1 MRLPTKTISLS
12 AMALALTPQPQ
23 LAYANETHQEAV
35 LTDVLPPQPGQ
46 EALPAHGVQAPSTV
60 VEIQVHVRAPAASSA
75 VGPVSANL
83 EAPQLD
89 GDVVRVTITPSSPA
103 PTSAR
108 AKAASPGQWPV
119 QQAPSPTSTAA
130 PSAAREPV
138 APAPVPV
145 PVPSTPGQWPVQE
158 APGTPPPA
166 PVPSPPAVSQPAPP
180 LARPD
185 SSSSVPSSSQSAVPA
200 PSSPG
205 QWPVQQAPSPTS
217 TAAPSAAREPVAPA
231 PVPVPSTPGQWPV
244 QEAPGTPP
252 PAPVPSTP
260 AVSQPAPPPTA
271 PPFVGE
277 DLGPTP
283 APTFGHT
290 AAPAPN
296 GADQP
301 AVPGRDAQT
310 PVKSP
315 VTGSTSGQQGQ
326 LGVRSGLPFDSGV
339 FAHSPDRVQRY
350 EQAVGRPVDVWQVAP
365 QREEGFEV
373 LLSETKR
380 IAEQPPQGANIDLAI
395 PLLSREEGRQI
406 GAAINGRFPTAY
418 VRPGWEFNLKGSWAW
433 TTDRIGEQVYVQ
445 RFQATVDGLREGCPE
460 CQITWNPNTGQG
472 GVEQAM
478 KAWPGD
484 SYVDVIGI
492 DAYDWGNEDPINGP
506 GQLNDWA
513 EAARKLGKPVS
524 LPEWGAHGKD
534 GRGDNPKFV
543 ADVLAWAERN
553 RDIVK
558 MMSYFDEPES
568 YIENSVGDGQ
578 MPQVGAALRQGFSAQ
593 AIR

>member
-46 EALPAHGVQAPSTV
+46 EALPAPGVQAPSTV
-60 VEIQVHVRAPAASSA
+60 IEIQVHVRAPAASPA

-89 GDVVRVTITPSSPA
+89 GDVVGVTITPSSPA
-103 PTSAR
+103 PASAR
-108 AKAASPGQWPV
+108 A
-119 QQAPSPTSTAA
+119 TAA
-130 PSAAREPV
+130 PA
-138 APAPVPV
+138 
-145 PVPSTPGQWPVQE
+145 GQWQE

-166 PVPSPPAVSQPAPP
+166 PVSSTP
-180 LARPD
+180 ARPD
-185 SSSSVPSSSQSAVPA
+185 SSSSQSAVPA

-205 QWPVQQAPSPTS
+205 QWPVQQAPVPTS
-217 TAAPSAAREPVAPA
+217 TAASAAPEPVAPA
-231 PVPVPSTPGQWPV
+231 PVPVPSAPGQWPV

-252 PAPVPSTP
+252 PTQVPSTP
-260 AVSQPAPPPTA
+260 AASQPAPPPTA
-271 PPFVGE
+271 PATPPPTAPPIVGE

-301 AVPGRDAQT
+301 AVTGRDAQT
-310 PVKSP
+310 PVKRP

-445 RFQATVDGLREGCPE
+445 RFQATVDGLREGCPK

-568 YIENSVGDGQ
+568 YIQNSVGDGQ

>member
-1 MRLPTKTISLS
+1 M
-12 AMALALTPQPQ
+12 
-23 LAYANETHQEAV
+23 
-35 LTDVLPPQPGQ
+35 
-46 EALPAHGVQAPSTV
+46 
-60 VEIQVHVRAPAASSA
+60 
-75 VGPVSANL
+75 
-83 EAPQLD
+83 
-89 GDVVRVTITPSSPA
+89 
-103 PTSAR
+103 
-108 AKAASPGQWPV
+108 
-119 QQAPSPTSTAA
+119 
-130 PSAAREPV
+130 
-138 APAPVPV
+138 
-145 PVPSTPGQWPVQE
+145 
-158 APGTPPPA
+158 
-166 PVPSPPAVSQPAPP
+166 
-180 LARPD
+180 
-185 SSSSVPSSSQSAVPA
+185 
-200 PSSPG
+200 
-205 QWPVQQAPSPTS
+205 
-217 TAAPSAAREPVAPA
+217 
-231 PVPVPSTPGQWPV
+231 
-244 QEAPGTPP
+244 
-252 PAPVPSTP
+252 
-260 AVSQPAPPPTA
+260 
-271 PPFVGE
+271 GE